1 MPLYQVS
8 RWTEEWQIVEAD
20 SKSEA
25 IEIAIDSSEWDRDGY
40 ATKGDDLYCGHRVIE
55 LED

>member
-1 MPLYQVS
+1 MAMYQVS
-8 RWTEEWQIVEAD
+8 RWVEEWQVVEAN
-20 SKSEA
+20 SKTEA

-40 ATKGDDLYCGHRVIE
+40 ATKGDDLYYGHQVQE

>member
-40 ATKGDDLYCGHRVIE
+40 ATKGDDLYYGHQVIE